1 MPLTEEQIK
10 FINTHLEDVR
20 EQIIQVAEVEASKNA
35 GKLEV
40 QKLISIALEFAQSEP
55 FPPRESTSVWCQIT
69 SVLTSVPGIIW
80 VSAILTVTFGVL
92 SAFYPAS
99 TSLSDMAKVFAGAIV
114 GASGVSATT
123 TRRP

>member
-1 MPLTEEQIK
+1 MPLTEDQIK
-10 FINTHLEDVR
+10 FINTPLEDVK
-20 EQIIQVAEVEASKNA
+20 EQIIQAAEVVASKNA

-40 QKLISIALEFAQSEP
+40 QKLVSIASEFAQSEP
-55 FPPRESTSVWCQIT
+55 FPHRDSTSVWHQIT